1 MTDNIYNDDPI
12 LNHNSLQATN
22 LRRDMYDQEYT
33 QNLDEGFEDPSWM
46 QGQYSAEAPEGNFND
61 GFTQGPQRRNVSDIY
76 GQRHYEEFSMQGVNL
91 SDLDPTERAFVNRGA
106 SNEPLSLGG

>member
-46 QGQYSAEAPEGNFND
+46 QG
-61 GFTQGPQRRNVSDIY
+61 
-76 GQRHYEEFSMQGVNL
+76 
-91 SDLDPTERAFVNRGA
+91 
-106 SNEPLSLGG
+106 